1 MKELALDR
9 INANSPYLVE
19 LDVSTGLFKFVSDF
33 GVSFSVAFEEDELL
47 QSGESYQFA
56 LTNYEGI
63 KSPRDPKVRDT
74 VMCIVDEFFRKN
86 QAALL
91 YICET
96 GDGMQKMR
104 SRLFSF
110 WFSVY
115 AEHDNFLFL
124 PKIVYDD
131 EQNENYAELIIR
143 RDNPRFNDLVSEF
156 TNTIT
161 LLNGKPD
168 QLFKIKKQ
176 IKKCRQLKLATSL

>member
-1 MKELALDR
+1 MIWKR
-9 INANSPYLVE
+9 FYFINLRFLHFLVYATNSKRLPQPLE
-19 LDVSTGLFKFVSDF
+19 TQNKSIILLFFAF
-33 GVSFSVAFEEDELL
+33 LGV
-47 QSGESYQFA
+47 
-56 LTNYEGI
+56 I
-63 KSPRDPKVRDT
+63 
-74 VMCIVDEFFRKN
+74 FRKN

-124 PKIVYDD
+124 PQIVYD
-131 EQNENYAELIIR
+131 EEENENYAALIIR

-168 QLFKIKKQ
+168 
-176 IKKCRQLKLATSL
+176 